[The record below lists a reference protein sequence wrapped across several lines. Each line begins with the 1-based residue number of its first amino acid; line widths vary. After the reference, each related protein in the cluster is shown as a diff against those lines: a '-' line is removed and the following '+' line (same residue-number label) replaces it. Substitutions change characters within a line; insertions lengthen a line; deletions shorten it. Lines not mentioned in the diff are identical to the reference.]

1 MSMKKVLGVLTLCFS
16 FFLVLA
22 QDSEV
27 RSVGSF
33 TGVKVGEAIDVYLKK
48 GDKES
53 VKVEVTGG
61 SCFGCAYRSKWQ
73 LS

>member
-1 MSMKKVLGVLTLCFS
+1 MKKFFGVIIFLLSVLIVRG
-16 FFLVLA
+16 

-33 TGVKVGEAIDVYLKK
+33 SGVKAGEAIDVYLKR

-53 VKVEVTGG
+53 VKVEATGT
-61 SCFGCAYRSKWQ
+61 KP
-73 LS
+73 